1 MAAASQGHI
10 ETVMFLADR
19 GASLEWKDKNDQT
32 IIHLAAQ
39 NNQDEVIKAIL
50 DLESTP
56 KDFMVNENDQL
67 DNTPLHLACT
77 AGHLDSVKVLI
88 QVNLAFHWSLLKI
101 FTFYWSRRVPR
112 VTTRTR
118 TRRPRS
124 TWPLL
129 LVTLTW

>member
-67 DNTPLHLACT
+67 DNTPLHLACN

-88 QVNLAFHWSLLKI
+88 EVILAFYLPIL
-101 FTFYWSRRVPR
+101 
-112 VTTRTR
+112 
-118 TRRPRS
+118 
-124 TWPLL
+124 
-129 LVTLTW
+129 

>member
-1 MAAASQGHI
+1 MTPIMAAASQGHI
-10 ETVMFLADR
+10 ETVMFLADK

-67 DNTPLHLACT
+67 DNTPLHLACS

-88 QVNLAFHWSLLKI
+88 QVI
-101 FTFYWSRRVPR
+101 
-112 VTTRTR
+112 
-118 TRRPRS
+118 
-124 TWPLL
+124 
-129 LVTLTW
+129 LVSQ

>member
-67 DNTPLHLACT
+67 DNTPLHLAVI
-77 AGHLDSVKVLI
+77 AGNTNI
-88 QVNLAFHWSLLKI
+88 I
-101 FTFYWSRRVPR
+101 R
-112 VTTRTR
+112 
-118 TRRPRS
+118 
-124 TWPLL
+124 
-129 LVTLTW
+129 

>member
-1 MAAASQGHI
+1 MNLRGARLDQTTVSGMTPIMAAASQGHI

-19 GASLEWKDKNDQT
+19 GASIEWKDKNDQT

-88 QVNLAFHWSLLKI
+88 QVILASQWEIFIILASHWLLH
-101 FTFYWSRRVPR
+101 SPPVC
-112 VTTRTR
+112 
-118 TRRPRS
+118 
-124 TWPLL
+124 
-129 LVTLTW
+129 

>member
-1 MAAASQGHI
+1 MNLRGARLDQTTVSGMTPIMAAASQGHI

-19 GASLEWKDKNDQT
+19 GASIEWKDKNDQT

-88 QVNLAFHWSLLKI
+88 QVILASQWEIFIILASHRLLH
-101 FTFYWSRRVPR
+101 SPPVC
-112 VTTRTR
+112 
-118 TRRPRS
+118 
-124 TWPLL
+124 
-129 LVTLTW
+129 